1 MYADYSG
8 VAVLADGEQ
17 ASSRADVAWGYDAIE
32 QVAADARLEPDIR
45 LPVRPIQ
52 QTVELEGAQPAP
64 CTITVCTPTD
74 RR

>member
-52 QTVELEGAQPAP
+52 QAVQL
-64 CTITVCTPTD
+64 
-74 RR
+74 